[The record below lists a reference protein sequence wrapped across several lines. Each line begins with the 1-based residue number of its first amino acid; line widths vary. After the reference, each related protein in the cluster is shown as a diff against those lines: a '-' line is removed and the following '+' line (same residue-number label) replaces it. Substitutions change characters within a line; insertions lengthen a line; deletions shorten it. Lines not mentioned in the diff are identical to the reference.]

1 MKDFNNIFT
10 FNNLLK
16 SARKS
21 FLGVGW
27 KASVQ
32 KYRNNQIT
40 NTYKMLNKLDKPI
53 YRSMPFYEFD
63 IMERGKHRYIKSLHI
78 SERVV
83 QKCLCKE
90 YLVPLISKRLIYDNG
105 ACIKGKGIDFS
116 RRRFVKHL
124 RAYRLTYGRDGYVL
138 TFDFSKYFENINH
151 NILFDMLDKVVED
164 KEVLKLLKALIK
176 DFGNKGLGLGSEISQ
191 ILALYYPNKI
201 DRYIKEELRVKYYG
215 RYMDDGYLIHHDKE
229 FLQKAKVG
237 ITEIAEKLNIKMN
250 VRKTHINK
258 ISNGI
263 CWLKMRYYLSET
275 GKIIKKPNRE
285 NIVRMR
291 RKLKKFKVK
300 LENNEM
306 SICDIEKSYTSW
318 LGSIKK
324 TNSYKTVKSMNE
336 LYNNLFIEN

>member
-1 MKDFNNIFT
+1 MTFDDIFT
-10 FNNLLK
+10 FDNLLK
-16 SARKS
+16 SAKQC
-21 FLGVGW
+21 FLDVGW

-32 KYRNNQIT
+32 KYKNSQIT
-40 NTYKMLNKLDKPI
+40 NACKMLNKLDKPI
-53 YRSMPFYEFD
+53 YRSMPFYEFR
-63 IMERGKHRYIKSLHI
+63 IMERGKVRDIKSLHI
-78 SERVV
+78 SERVM

-124 RAYRLTYGRDGYVL
+124 RAYWLTYGRDGYVL

-151 NILFDMLDKVVED
+151 NILFDMLDKIIED
-164 KEVLKLLKALIK
+164 KEVLKLLKTLIK
-176 DFGNKGLGLGSEISQ
+176 DFGDKGLGLGSEISQ

-201 DRYIKEELRVKYYG
+201 DRYIKETLRIKYYG

-229 FLQKAKVG
+229 FLQRAKVG
-237 ITEIAEKLNIKMN
+237 ITEIAEKLDIKIN
-250 VRKTHINK
+250 VKKTHINK

-263 CWLKMRYYLSET
+263 VWLKTKYSLSET
-275 GKIIKKPNRE
+275 GKIIKKPNPK
-285 NIVRMR
+285 NIVSMR

-300 LENNEM
+300 LDNNEM
-306 SICDIEKSYTSW
+306 SIDDIERSYTSW

-336 LYNNLFIEN
+336 LYNNLFIDN